1 VTPVPARARTD
12 RSRPHGRPAAAL
24 RSVSRRETPPVS
36 PRLPRRVSGAAAGS
50 AATTPAGAALPRPVA
65 PRIAPPRFR
74 LRSLPEHRFV
84 DRLLRSRLWIW
95 LLGALLGGIVAMQV
109 SLLKLNS
116 GISRAVE
123 TTTTLERQNADLE
136 GTIARLT
143 SPNRIES
150 GAGLLGMVMPAAGDV
165 RYLTTS
171 DEDAARAVRR
181 MRPPSEAAA
190 ALLANHGIVPGSLA
204 DLASS
209 TQAAGATAS
218 TTGASASP
226 TGATASPTGA
236 TASTTGTTASTGTT
250 ATTGASASTTGTT
263 GTAGT
268 TGTTGTTATTATQ
281 ATNSLAGGTVA
292 GQG

>member
-50 AATTPAGAALPRPVA
+50 AAATPAGAVLPRPVA

-74 LRSLPEHRFV
+74 LRSLPEHRVV

-136 GTIARLT
+136 GTIAKLT

-165 RYLTTS
+165 RYLTAS
-171 DEDAARAVRR
+171 EQDAAHAVRR

-204 DLASS
+204 DLAS
-209 TQAAGATAS
+209 TTAATGATAS
-218 TTGASASP
+218 T
-226 TGATASPTGA
+226 TGA
-236 TASTTGTTASTGTT
+236 TASTTGTTATTGATATT
-250 ATTGASASTTGTT
+250 ATTGATATTATT
-263 GTAGT
+263 S
-268 TGTTGTTATTATQ
+268 TTGTTATQATQATQ